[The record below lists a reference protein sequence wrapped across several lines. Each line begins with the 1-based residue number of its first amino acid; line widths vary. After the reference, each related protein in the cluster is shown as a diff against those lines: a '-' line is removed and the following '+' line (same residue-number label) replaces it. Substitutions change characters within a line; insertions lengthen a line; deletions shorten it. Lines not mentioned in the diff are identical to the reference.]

1 MGLLQGQ
8 REASEGKCLWS
19 LAGPDARVPPSRV
32 VGIPQERPLGRF
44 SFHLPSHNNNN
55 NQARF
60 SALFMYTLTQILFEP
75 I

>member
-1 MGLLQGQ
+1 MGLLWGQ
-8 REASEGKCLWS
+8 REASERKYLWS
-19 LAGPDARVPPSRV
+19 LAGPDARDPPSHV

-55 NQARF
+55 NQALF
-60 SALFMYTLTQILFEP
+60 SALFLYILTQILSKP